1 MGALGIAPVLLPDVL
16 DAMVLTTVGVL
27 VANGAAL
34 VATRLLL
41 VTRVL
46 ATEVAVTFAR
56 GKAVGT
62 GARVGAP
69 ATAGLWAITCSGDEG
84 DITASCKHGVCSM
97 LSLCRSGCSSH
108 GLAQQERQRDSTEYV
123 PCYPFVALVGPV
135 RESCNQF

>member
-27 VANGAAL
+27 LANGAAL

-62 GARVGAP
+62 GVTGARVGAARVGAARVGAP
-69 ATAGLWAITCSGDEG
+69 VTAGLWAITCSSDEG
-84 DITASCKHGVCSM
+84 DSPGE
-97 LSLCRSGCSSH
+97 L
-108 GLAQQERQRDSTEYV
+108 
-123 PCYPFVALVGPV
+123 
-135 RESCNQF
+135 

>member
-27 VANGAAL
+27 LANGAAL

-62 GARVGAP
+62 GVTGARVGAARVGAP
-69 ATAGLWAITCSGDEG
+69 VTAGLWAITCSGDEG
-84 DITASCKHGVCSM
+84 DSPGE
-97 LSLCRSGCSSH
+97 L
-108 GLAQQERQRDSTEYV
+108 
-123 PCYPFVALVGPV
+123 
-135 RESCNQF
+135 